1 MIVRILVNNRARTS
15 VECKQSLSVTRSL
28 ALWRR
33 PVVQCYKNFDFFVTM
48 ISQTNERDCLTLG
61 VRPEPAKW
69 SPFWELH
76 HSTGSL
82 TMPWLKSLLGI
93 KTLACLSSESVTE
106 IKKFC
111 NFDTRTN

>member
-33 PVVQCYKNFDFFVTM
+33 PVVQCYKNFDFFVTV

-61 VRPEPAKW
+61 VRPEPAKR
-69 SPFWELH
+69 SPVWALH

-82 TMPWLKSLLGI
+82 TMPWLKKLAGNKDISLFI
-93 KTLACLSSESVTE
+93 FRISDRD
-106 IKKFC
+106 KKVL
-111 NFDTRTN
+111 